1 MFRYAYGR
9 NIQRVDRLFDLRHR
23 IEVDMTDYEA
33 FKWILNDSENIPK
46 NFSNP
51 ERCELLERLQR
62 AFYETATI
70 YYIINERGG
79 LENVEYYKQ
88 T

>member
-1 MFRYAYGR
+1 MFRYAYVR
-9 NIQRVDRLFDLRHR
+9 NIQRVNRLLDIRHR

-51 ERCELLERLQR
+51 ERWKRFGRLYQRFNEVYPESPYCELLERLQH
-62 AFYETATI
+62 AFY
-70 YYIINERGG
+70 
-79 LENVEYYKQ
+79 
-88 T
+88 